1 MMSRNSKHKLEGFTL
16 AEHFLEFR
24 SCLMKVVLSFIIVTI
39 ITFQFSWD
47 IFRFLSKPLASLSG
61 DYGNFHFIYT
71 KLTEG
76 FMTELKISF
85 ISSFF
90 LCSPIFFY
98 QLYKFLEPG
107 LYRDEKKTIMPYIF
121 FPPLLFLIG
130 VLLVY
135 FIVMPI
141 TWKFFISF
149 QNINPKN
156 GIPIILEAKVSEY
169 VDLVVELFIG
179 FGLAFQ
185 LPILL
190 MMLTKLKIINYLQLK
205 KFRRYAVV
213 LIFILAAIL
222 TPPDVI
228 SQVILALPLVLL
240 YEISIFLCKRI
251 K

>member
-1 MMSRNSKHKLEGFTL
+1 MSESSQNTLKGFTL
-16 AEHFLEFR
+16 EEHLLEFKHR
-24 SCLMKVVLSFIIVTI
+24 LAKIVLSFIVITI

-47 IFRFLSKPLASLSG
+47 IFHLLSKPLSKLSE

-76 FMTELKISF
+76 FIAELKISF
-85 ISSFF
+85 ISSLF

-107 LYRDEKKTIMPYIF
+107 LYKDEKKIIMLYIF
-121 FPPLLFLIG
+121 FPPVLFLIG
-130 VLLVY
+130 VVLVY
-135 FIVMPI
+135 FIIMPI
-141 TWKFFISF
+141 TWKFFVSF
-149 QNINPKN
+149 QNISARN
-156 GIPIILEAKVSEY
+156 GTSIILEAKISEY
-169 VDLVVELFIG
+169 VDLIVELFIG

-185 LPILL
+185 LPIILV
-190 MMLTKLKIINYLQLK
+190 MLTKLRIITYMQLK
-205 KFRRYAVV
+205 SFRRYSIV

-240 YEISIFLCKRI
+240 YEISIFLCKRL